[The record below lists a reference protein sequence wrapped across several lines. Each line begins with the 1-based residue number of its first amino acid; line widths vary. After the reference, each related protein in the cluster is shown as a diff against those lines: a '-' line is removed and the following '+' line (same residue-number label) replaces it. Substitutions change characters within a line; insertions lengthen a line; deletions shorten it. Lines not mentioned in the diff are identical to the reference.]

1 MLNIGDKFEIKTTV
15 KSEYLASSMRSGCL
29 AVFATPMVVAFME
42 EASLELAEKGLPEG
56 ITTVG
61 TMVNVE
67 HISPTP
73 LGAEVRF
80 VSTLTGIEND
90 RFFNFDVEAYDK
102 LGLIAKGTHT
112 RASVKADKFQKKAD
126 EKFEEV

>member
-1 MLNIGDKFEIKTTV
+1 MLKIGDKYEINAIV
-15 KSEYLASSMRSGCL
+15 KSEYLASSMKSGCL
-29 AVFATPMVVAFME
+29 EVFATPMVIAFME
-42 EASLELAEKGLPEG
+42 EASLKLAQKGLPEG

-67 HISPTP
+67 HLSPTP

-80 VSTLTGIEND
+80 VSTLTKIEDD
-90 RFFNFDVEAYDK
+90 RFYHFDVEAYDR

-112 RASVKADKFQKKAD
+112 RASVKSERFQAKAD
-126 EKFEEV
+126 SKFDEV

>member
-1 MLNIGDKFEIKTTV
+1 MLNIGDKYEIYTIV
-15 KSEYLASSMRSGCL
+15 KKEYLASSMKSGCL
-29 AVFATPMVVAFME
+29 EVFATPMVVAFME
-42 EASLELAEKGLPEG
+42 EASLELAQKGLPEG

-73 LGAEVRF
+73 LGAEVKF
-80 VSTLTGIEND
+80 TAELTGIDND
-90 RFFNFDVEAYDK
+90 RFYHFNVEAEDK
-102 LGLIAKGTHT
+102 LGVIARGIHT

-126 EKFEEV
+126 EKFEV

>member
-1 MLNIGDKFEIKTTV
+1 MLNIGEKYEINTTV
-15 KSEYLASSMRSGCL
+15 KKEHLASYLKSGCL
-29 AVFATPMVVAFME
+29 NVFATPMVIAFME

-61 TMVNVE
+61 TEVNVE
-67 HISPTP
+67 HLSPTP

-80 VSTLTGIEND
+80 VSELIKIEDD
-90 RFFNFDVEAYDK
+90 RFFYFKVEAYDK

-112 RASVKADKFQKKAD
+112 RASVKADKFQVKAD
-126 EKFEEV
+126 TKFEV